1 MEVYADGQLAVQRVV
16 TARDGWGYAFEMTRY
31 AADGHEIVY
40 TIDEVDVPGYDK
52 TLHGYDLVNTYR
64 PDTPVDPD
72 VPSKPDNP
80 DSPQTGDTA
89 PIGLCVALML
99 LSLGGLIVTAL
110 WGGKNARS

>member
-1 MEVYADGQLAVQRVV
+1 MLFRS
-16 TARDGWGYAFEMTRY
+16 
-31 AADGHEIVY
+31 
-40 TIDEVDVPGYDK
+40 
-52 TLHGYDLVNTYR
+52 VNTYR